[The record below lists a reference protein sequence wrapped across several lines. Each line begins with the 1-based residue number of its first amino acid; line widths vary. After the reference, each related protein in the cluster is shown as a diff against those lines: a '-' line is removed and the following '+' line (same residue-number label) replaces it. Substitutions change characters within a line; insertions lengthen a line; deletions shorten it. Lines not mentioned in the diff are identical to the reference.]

1 MIGAVLG
8 AVLITR
14 FDGHQLKPF
23 ISAYLL
29 LMGLY
34 ILSKAYRHVI
44 KRRAPRH
51 VAKLA
56 LFGGFVDAAGG
67 GGWGPVVTS
76 SLIGSGSDPRTTIG
90 SVNFA
95 EFFLTI
101 ACARSFRR
109 APCWSSS
116 AP

>member
-1 MIGAVLG
+1 MLVIWLLVLVLG
-8 AVLITR
+8 VAYLAHRRTPPWTALGVTA
-14 FDGHQLKPF
+14 G
-23 ISAYLL
+23 YLL

-76 SLIGSGSDPRTTIG
+76 SLLGR
-90 SVNFA
+90 
-95 EFFLTI
+95 
-101 ACARSFRR
+101 
-109 APCWSSS
+109 
-116 AP
+116 